1 MFENGGITNTNTAT
15 APVNDNSASLEILK
29 ETNMVM
35 FQLMQTTN
43 ALNERLSKPIQ
54 SHVVLQQLYDTQELD
69 TTIKT
74 EAGAIR

>member
-1 MFENGGITNTNTAT
+1 MPSSNQSQKS
-15 APVNDNSASLEILK
+15 NDNNNVGVEMLDKVSMI
-29 ETNMVM
+29 MM
-35 FQLMQTTN
+35 QLAQTTN